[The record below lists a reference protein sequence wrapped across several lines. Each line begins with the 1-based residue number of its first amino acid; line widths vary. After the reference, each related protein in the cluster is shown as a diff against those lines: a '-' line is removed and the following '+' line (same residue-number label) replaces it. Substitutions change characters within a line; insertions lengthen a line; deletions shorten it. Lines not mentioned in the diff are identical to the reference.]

1 MNLSNKI
8 EEVATRIKNDVEL
21 SRDYRE
27 DPVYTIQSLVGED
40 VKKGDFSTFVEEV
53 NDRID
58 DDDTVIPAVGL
69 GYGVFNGTP
78 FF

>member
-1 MNLSNKI
+1 MSLSNKI

-58 DDDTVIPAVGL
+58 DESVTIPAGL
-69 GYGVFNGTP
+69 GYGLFNGTR